1 MSSGGSDE
9 NFAAR
14 WSRLKR
20 ETAKTETAKGK
31 SGDSAAPPKPE
42 DELPGRNDSG
52 HFQASLPSPE
62 AAEEAPFD
70 PATLPPID
78 SIVAGTDIRDFLQS
92 GVPAELTKAALRKA
106 WLADP
111 AIRNF
116 IEMAENQWD
125 FTDPSSI
132 PGFGPMRADDNIGE
146 LVKQAMG
153 RLAEAIE
160 PAPSSADIQPRVGT
174 PVSVTAQ
181 ASGISDK
188 TGDGPAPVVSV
199 KESADIEI
207 AATQHVDLPLTSEL
221 SNRRG
226 HGRALPK

>member
-1 MSSGGSDE
+1 MSSDE
-9 NFAAR
+9 SFATR

-20 ETAKTETAKGK
+20 TTAKAEPAKSK
-31 SGDSAAPPKPE
+31 SGDVPGPSKPE
-42 DELPGRNDSG
+42 GKSEGADVL
-52 HFQASLPSPE
+52 QPSPPSVT
-62 AAEEAPFD
+62 AQKPPFD

-92 GVPAELTKAALRKA
+92 GVPAELAKAALRKA

-125 FTDPSSI
+125 FTDPGSI
-132 PGFGPMRADDNIGE
+132 PGFGPMRADDDIAD

-153 RLAEAIE
+153 RLPQPVE
-160 PAPSSADIQPRVGT
+160 PAPSSADIPPPSTPPGA

-181 ASGISDK
+181 GSGITKRS
-188 TGDGPAPVVSV
+188 GDETKLQGSI
-199 KESADIEI
+199 KEGTNVEI
-207 AATQHVDLPLTSEL
+207 AAAQHVDSSITNEVP
-221 SNRRG
+221 NRRG